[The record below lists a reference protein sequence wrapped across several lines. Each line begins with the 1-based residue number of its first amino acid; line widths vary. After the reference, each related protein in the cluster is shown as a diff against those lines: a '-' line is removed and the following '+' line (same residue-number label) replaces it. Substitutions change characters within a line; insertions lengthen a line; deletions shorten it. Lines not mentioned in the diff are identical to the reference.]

1 MAASG
6 VEKQLVEKLRDV
18 PLFHQTTK
26 KQRRTLA
33 RLGKVLEWKAG
44 TTAIKQGTRGA
55 AFFLILDCS
64 VDVIADGTKV
74 ARLNDGDFVG
84 EIALIENAPRNA
96 DVVAV
101 NDTTVFAFSRGG
113 LAAALETEPKM
124 GMALLQAMASRR
136 NVTQ

>member
-6 VEKQLVEKLRDV
+6 VEKQLVEKLKDV

-26 KQRRTLA
+26 KQRKTLA

-44 TTAIKQGTRGA
+44 ATAIKQGSKGA
-55 AFFLILDCS
+55 AFFLILDGS
-64 VDVIADGTKV
+64 VDVIADGKSV

-84 EIALIENAPRNA
+84 EIALIENTPRNA

-101 NDTTVFAFSRGG
+101 TDTTVFAFSRPG

-136 NVTQ
+136 NVTL

>member
-6 VEKQLVEKLRDV
+6 VEKQLVEKLKDV

-26 KQRRTLA
+26 KQRKTLA

-44 TTAIKQGTRGA
+44 ATAIKQGSKGA
-55 AFFLILDCS
+55 AFFLILDGS
-64 VDVIADGTKV
+64 VDVIADGNSV

-84 EIALIENAPRNA
+84 EIALIENTPRNA

-101 NDTTVFAFSRGG
+101 TDTTVFAFSRPG

-136 NVTQ
+136 NVTL

>member
-6 VEKQLVEKLRDV
+6 VEKQLVEKLKDV

-26 KQRRTLA
+26 KQRKTLA
-33 RLGKVLEWKAG
+33 RLGKILEWKSG
-44 TTAIKQGTRGA
+44 TTAIKQGSKGA
-55 AFFLILDCS
+55 AFFLIMDGS
-64 VDVIADGTKV
+64 VDVIADGNTV
-74 ARLNDGDFVG
+74 ARLTDGDFVG
-84 EIALIENAPRNA
+84 EIALIENTPRNA

-101 NDTTVFAFSRGG
+101 TDTTVFAFSRPG

-136 NVTQ
+136 NVTL

>member
-6 VEKQLVEKLRDV
+6 VEKQLVEKLKDV

-26 KQRRTLA
+26 KQRKTLA

-44 TTAIKQGTRGA
+44 HTAIKQGTKGA
-55 AFFLILDCS
+55 AFFLILDGS
-64 VDVIADGTKV
+64 VDVVADGNTV

-84 EIALIENAPRNA
+84 EIALIENTPRNA

-101 NDTTVFAFSRGG
+101 TDTTVFAFSRPG

-136 NVTQ
+136 NVTL